1 MAFYRALS
9 YQLFHFDSQKAFE
22 GGGADVIISI
32 LELRKVYIKV
42 KHFACS

>member
-1 MAFYRALS
+1 MAFYRTLS

-22 GGGADVIISI
+22 GGGTDVTIST
-32 LELRKVYIKV
+32 LELRKVYVKV